1 MRFGN
6 ARRRL
11 IAASAA
17 VAMACVAVPASA
29 SEGYR
34 YWSFWTVTDDAW
46 GYAQLGPA
54 STVVRDGDVQGWR
67 FGISTDDGALA
78 PAPRTNAAS
87 AFTDICAGTPQVA
100 ESARVALLID
110 FGTKETAPTV
120 EAPPAARWT
129 CVVVPDQST
138 GATVLSQVAQVR
150 LENGF
155 VCGIDGFPASE
166 CSVPADIPLEQP
178 GEAID
183 VIADARGVDIA
194 TEPSDALPSLDL
206 EQPTSGD
213 PLPIIIGGVVIVLG
227 LLLAWFL
234 QSRQRQRT

>member
-1 MRFGN
+1 MRIGN

-17 VAMACVAVPASA
+17 LVLTCVAVPAYA

-34 YWSFWTVTDDAW
+34 YWSFWTVTDNAW

-78 PAPRTNAAS
+78 PAPRTDAAT
-87 AFTDICAGTPQVA
+87 AFTNICAGTPQVA
-100 ESARVALLID
+100 GSARVALLID

-120 EAPPAARWT
+120 EAPPAPRWT
-129 CVVVPDQST
+129 CVVVPEQST

-150 LENGF
+150 LDNGF
-155 VCGIDGFPASE
+155 VCGVDGFPASE
-166 CSVPADIPLEQP
+166 CSVPADIPLTKP
-178 GEAID
+178 DEAID
-183 VIADARGVDIA
+183 VIAEARSADLPA
-194 TEPSDALPSLDL
+194 ESSDTLPSLDM
-206 EQPTSGD
+206 EQPSGGD
-213 PLPIIIGGVVIVLG
+213 PLPIIIGGVVILLG
-227 LLLAWFL
+227 LVLAWVL

>member
-1 MRFGN
+1 MRIGN

-17 VAMACVAVPASA
+17 LVLTCVAVPAHA

-34 YWSFWTVTDDAW
+34 YWSFWTVTDNAW

-78 PAPRTNAAS
+78 PAPRTDAAS
-87 AFTDICAGTPQVA
+87 AFTNICAGTPQVA
-100 ESARVALLID
+100 GSARVALLID

-120 EAPPAARWT
+120 EAPPAPRWT
-129 CVVVPDQST
+129 CVVVPEKST

-150 LENGF
+150 LDNGF
-155 VCGIDGFPASE
+155 VCGVDGFPASE
-166 CSVPADIPLEQP
+166 CSVPADIPLTQP
-178 GEAID
+178 DETID
-183 VIADARGVDIA
+183 VIAEARSAGIPA
-194 TEPSDALPSLDL
+194 ESSDTLPSLDM
-206 EQPTSGD
+206 EQPSGGD
-213 PLPIIIGGVVIVLG
+213 PLPIIIGGVVILLG
-227 LLLAWFL
+227 LVLAWVL